1 MGTEYLELADGRVA
15 YEVTGPA
22 GGPLVACVHGMGE
35 SRRTFR
41 FLAPPLVAA
50 GHRVAAMDVR
60 GYGESTAAW
69 PDYSLESV
77 GADLLALIRHL
88 GGPAI
93 VVGHSIGCAAATW
106 AAAESPA
113 DISKL
118 VLISTSSGEDTV
130 KAWMKPAA
138 NLVARS
144 ATLWGMYYR
153 SLYVSAKPADF
164 GRYVK
169 DMTASLRAPGRLAPL
184 RAQIREALSG
194 VKPRYS
200 EVSCPTLIVMGA
212 KDKDVPDPAADAA
225 RVASRLAGPAS
236 VTVVPGCGHYP
247 QSEMPDATST
257 AALNFLAGA

>member
-1 MGTEYLELADGRVA
+1 MGTGYLDRAGGRVA

-22 GGPLVACVHGMGE
+22 DGPLVACVHGMGE
-35 SRRTFR
+35 ARQTFR
-41 FLAPPLVAA
+41 FVVPALVAA
-50 GHRVAAMDVR
+50 GYRVAAMDVR

-69 PDYSLESV
+69 PDYSHESV
-77 GADLLALIRHL
+77 GADLLALIRLL

-113 DISKL
+113 AVSKL
-118 VLISTSSGEDTV
+118 VLISTSSGDGTV
-130 KAWMKPAA
+130 KAWMKVAA

-164 GRYVK
+164 DRYVK
-169 DMTASLRAPGRLAPL
+169 DLTASLRAPGRLAPL

-200 EVSCPTLIVMGA
+200 DVSCPTLIVMGA
-212 KDKDVPDPAADAA
+212 KDKDVPDPADDAG

-247 QSEMPDATST
+247 QGEAPDATIT
-257 AALNFLAGA
+257 AVLAFLAGA